1 MFTEQSFDT
10 DSVRVN
16 YAKSTL
22 NGPPMVVL
30 HGIPNRWQG
39 MLQLMNPFEQ
49 TWQVFACDMRGHGKS
64 GRASSYRAIDYSA
77 DIAAFVKYR
86 ICAPVVLLGHS
97 GGAMAALG
105 AAAQLPDVIRAVVL
119 LDPPL
124 AQALSSKW
132 PKPTSDFMAGVCS
145 IIEGKRTAEQVLKE
159 ALPGIGKAQMRW
171 FADTFSCVDV
181 GVVRTVLDGYL
192 FENFD
197 VQAQLARLTCPVLMV
212 HGDVDKGALVRDSDV
227 AFFLSHVPHGKVI
240 QIKDTGHYLHAQKPR
255 EILAALVDW
264 FRLNR
269 LNEAS

>member
-1 MFTEQSFDT
+1 
-10 DSVRVN
+10 
-16 YAKSTL
+16 
-22 NGPPMVVL
+22 
-30 HGIPNRWQG
+30 
-39 MLQLMNPFEQ
+39 
-49 TWQVFACDMRGHGKS
+49 MRGHGKS

-105 AAAQLPDVIRAVVL
+105 AAAQLQDLVRAVVL